1 MSPKPI
7 SIDIDKLINLY
18 RSGKSCDDLTGVF
31 GVSRETLLRRL
42 KAAGEPVRQGPA
54 YRTTDTRETKIRRAK
69 TRAAMKLHA
78 GPTEDEVARIFDSL
92 GVAYRQQTVVGHY
105 NIDFTL
111 AELPVAVEIVTG
123 SGNTHVRANRKERI
137 ELIRNSGY
145 HVIECIVNF
154 GTVKAPPSVSGMEQ
168 LITLAESFGSEPPA
182 RGEHRVIRADGEPYA
197 ARSRQLD

>member
-1 MSPKPI
+1 MS
-7 SIDIDKLINLY
+7 IDKLINLY
-18 RSGKSCDDLTGVF
+18 RSGKSCDDLAGVF
-31 GVSRETLLRRL
+31 GVSRVTLLRRL

-54 YRTTDTRETKIRRAK
+54 YRTTDTMETKVKQA
-69 TRAAMKLHA
+69 TTSAMKLHA

-123 SGNTHVRANRKERI
+123 GGNTHVRANRKERI

-145 HVIECIVNF
+145 HVIECLVNF
-154 GTVKAPPSVSGMEQ
+154 GVENPRRPS
-168 LITLAESFGSEPPA
+168 
-182 RGEHRVIRADGEPYA
+182 A
-197 ARSRQLD
+197 AWNS